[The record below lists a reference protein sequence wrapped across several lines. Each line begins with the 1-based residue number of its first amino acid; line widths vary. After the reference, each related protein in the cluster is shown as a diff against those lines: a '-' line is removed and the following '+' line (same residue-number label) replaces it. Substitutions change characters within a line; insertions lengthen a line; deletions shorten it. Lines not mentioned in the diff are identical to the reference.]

1 MRIIKGIKVIL
12 FVILFILMN
21 LLLSYFLVKANGPSE
36 VMWKDFRKTE
46 KIDTVYLGSSF
57 SQMTFNGSHSGKT
70 YKKSGTDL
78 RNPISG
84 ADAECKCK
92 SYFRKSKKL
101 WVLIVG
107 KTETGLELCNKQ

>member
-57 SQMTFNGSHSGKT
+57 SQMTFNPYMKIPDGILLIWERRGSHWIRP
-70 YKKSGTDL
+70 KKH
-78 RNPISG
+78 
-84 ADAECKCK
+84 
-92 SYFRKSKKL
+92 
-101 WVLIVG
+101 
-107 KTETGLELCNKQ
+107 

>member
-36 VMWKDFRKTE
+36 VMWKDFRTTE

-57 SQMTFNGSHSGKT
+57 SQMTFNPYIIDENTGWNSFNM
-70 YKKSGTDL
+70 GTPGQPLDQTKEAL
-78 RNPISG
+78 TAAIQEKHIKIKIG
-84 ADAECKCK
+84 QL
-92 SYFRKSKKL
+92 FRVS
-101 WVLIVG
+101 
-107 KTETGLELCNKQ
+107 

>member
-46 KIDTVYLGSSF
+46 KIRY
-57 SQMTFNGSHSGKT
+57 
-70 YKKSGTDL
+70 
-78 RNPISG
+78 I
-84 ADAECKCK
+84 
-92 SYFRKSKKL
+92 
-101 WVLIVG
+101 
-107 KTETGLELCNKQ
+107 

>member
-46 KIDTVYLGSSF
+46 KIDTRSEE
-57 SQMTFNGSHSGKT
+57 
-70 YKKSGTDL
+70 
-78 RNPISG
+78 R
-84 ADAECKCK
+84 
-92 SYFRKSKKL
+92 R
-101 WVLIVG
+101 VG
-107 KTETGLELCNKQ
+107 KECRSRWSPYH

>member
-46 KIDTVYLGSSF
+46 KNRYSIFRFFVF
-57 SQMTFNGSHSGKT
+57 
-70 YKKSGTDL
+70 TDD
-78 RNPISG
+78 I
-84 ADAECKCK
+84 
-92 SYFRKSKKL
+92 
-101 WVLIVG
+101 
-107 KTETGLELCNKQ
+107 

>member
-57 SQMTFNGSHSGKT
+57 SQMTFNPYIIDENTDGILLIWERRGSHWIRP
-70 YKKSGTDL
+70 KKH
-78 RNPISG
+78 
-84 ADAECKCK
+84 
-92 SYFRKSKKL
+92 
-101 WVLIVG
+101 
-107 KTETGLELCNKQ
+107 

>member
-46 KIDTVYLGSSF
+46 KLERDILGF
-57 SQMTFNGSHSGKT
+57 WFWRLQ
-70 YKKSGTDL
+70 
-78 RNPISG
+78 
-84 ADAECKCK
+84 
-92 SYFRKSKKL
+92 
-101 WVLIVG
+101 LIHIFII
-107 KTETGLELCNKQ
+107 KITG

>member
-46 KIDTVYLGSSF
+46 KIDTG
-57 SQMTFNGSHSGKT
+57 
-70 YKKSGTDL
+70 
-78 RNPISG
+78 I
-84 ADAECKCK
+84 
-92 SYFRKSKKL
+92 
-101 WVLIVG
+101 I
-107 KTETGLELCNKQ
+107 